1 MYRQHIYFQPI
12 PLFDVQYIYDN
23 LQSFPS
29 FLRWAFL
36 AIALRFAKHP
46 FYGGNGM
53 QASEFYIASSRK
65 TVMRLAL
72 DGVSELEVL
81 QALCLL
87 ALCEIK
93 GRIPQQLP

>member
-1 MYRQHIYFQPI
+1 
-12 PLFDVQYIYDN
+12 
-23 LQSFPS
+23 
-29 FLRWAFL
+29 
-36 AIALRFAKHP
+36 
-46 FYGGNGM
+46 M